1 MASFQR
7 GGIHD
12 SERRSEMTDLR
23 KKSGILY
30 LSIALFLICAA
41 AAAVMAFTALL
52 TEKPIRERQK
62 ALVEENLKRVLPP
75 FDAVS
80 ERHISFDDG
89 MPESVLF
96 LAEKDGMPAGKAVR
110 TVVMSGYG
118 GRVEALV
125 GFDLSNRV
133 RRIVVISHN
142 ETPGIGSR
150 VMERKAV
157 RRIWDVLRGKE
168 AGKDLPANEALDSYE
183 GKTGN
188 ELTEKNV
195 HFISGATISSH
206 ALLDLVRRAADV
218 LQEEDK

>member
-1 MASFQR
+1 
-7 GGIHD
+7 
-12 SERRSEMTDLR
+12 MTDLR

-62 ALVEENLKRVLPP
+62 TLVEENLKRVLPP
-75 FDAVS
+75 FDAVEEKS
-80 ERHISFDDG
+80 ALSGDG
-89 MPESVLF
+89 VLF
-96 LAEKDGMPAGKAVR
+96 LAQKDGKPAGKAVR
-110 TVVMSGYG
+110 TSVMNGYG

-125 GFDLSNRV
+125 GFDLENRV

-157 RRIWDVLRGKE
+157 RRLWDVLRGKKAE
-168 AGKDLPANEALDSYE
+168 EGLPANEALDSYE
-183 GKTGN
+183 GKTGS
-188 ELTEKNV
+188 EITEKTV

-206 ALLDLVRRAADV
+206 AMLDLVRHAADI
-218 LQEEDK
+218 LNEGGK